1 MLMPGQR
8 RARAHEFVSQ
18 YHDDLGEMQPNTDE
32 NMASVAMLERN
43 YQVRGQT
50 RQHYL
55 LGVVA
60 VGDKWRMLKHTLAI
74 DTVNKPFGLN
84 YMSEASIQNGRKLTI
99 PYVQLDETRLYVGKN
114 TVEDRIWSD
123 GAMQRETRAGIHPLP
138 IMLDNFG
145 AMVTE
150 AKEAGWQIL

>member
-1 MLMPGQR
+1 MPFPGEY

-18 YHDDLGEMQPNTDE
+18 YHDDLKELQPDSDE
-32 NMASVAMLERN
+32 KIASVAMLERN
-43 YQVRGQT
+43 YEVRGQE

-60 VGDKWRMLKHTLAI
+60 VAGRWRMLKHTLAI
-74 DTVNKPFGLN
+74 DTVNLPFGLN
-84 YMSEASIQNGRKLTI
+84 YRAEASIQNGRKLTV
-99 PYVQLDETRLYVGKN
+99 PYAQLDETQLFVGMA
-114 TVEDRIWSD
+114 TVEDRIWAD
-123 GAMQRETRAGIHPLP
+123 GAMQRETKAGTQQLP
-138 IMLDNFG
+138 VMLDNFG